1 MISRYIDSFDFK
13 SRFRIL
19 KGGKVS
25 LVVSAMIV
33 SSSLV
38 GTNANAVSYN
48 FDVNNPISVLETN
61 STAQSIENITKN
73 DGSTIEIDGNSHN
86 GLKINVEHNVEIDNS
101 NVDSGIRIS
110 ELGEDSSINIFTNKI
125 LKSTHATSDSW
136 ALNIIGG
143 ASRLTLENNGTIEAS
158 AFKDYSESIYIDTDL
173 IGSTITNNLGAF
185 IKSTGTGINTSS
197 YGIDIGNNLVNST
210 ITNNGI
216 FDISSK
222 NKAYGIYVDRDVQN
236 SQVINN
242 GDMTIKV
249 ERDLVNADVQ
259 TQDST
264 ELYSSGIEV
273 NAVRQHTAPAEGT
286 INISNSGNINASATG
301 NLTVDGNID
310 SGSGEEAYTNLI
322 AEAKGITINLLEG
335 DEFVQGAISTFLNNG
350 EITATSKLNLDFI
363 NQDDSINF
371 NWGYF
376 NATSTALEVDGSDA
390 HIYNYL
396 DGKIKALSQIDID
409 PKGTISSYYLFAEA
423 NGIKSNDLEDVY
435 FFNLGNID
443 STAIFNGSNYSGA
456 ISNGINLEEV
466 DNSIINTLNTTVK
479 AEAKN
484 YNNQGRAWATANGL
498 SVENSVENSST
509 IGNGGLLSVDAK
521 VSNTS
526 DGYAKANGLYF
537 QNSVN
542 NSSIANVKDEGAN
555 GVIKVNSESTSYD
568 FSSAKANGIYAEDG
582 FYDSSIQNSGDITVK
597 SKATSIGES
606 GNADAEAHG
615 IYADTFQGFN
625 TDSSKIVNIGKIDVL
640 AEADSYNY
648 SNSEAYGIYVSS
660 YGGAK
665 IENSGNIKANAKSTI
680 VEGDSIWAESYG
692 INAYHSAEGEDFII
706 NNSGTIEA
714 YSNNKLDSDAYS
726 LYISSSYPQSVTV
739 TNSGTLKGNIYVDGT
754 LTNNGTSNNKAI
766 IELAHN
772 AMDEENAYI
781 SNFTNGEHGILK
793 IGLLTDGTIG
803 NTTYSQLGTDSAI
816 FENGSTIDVNVLSAS
831 TNQPLLAGKR
841 LENVVTASNDLTI
854 NDKLN
859 ITDNSALLNFKYV
872 TSDGWING
880 EDGAIH
886 LDVVKSSENNIIDNT
901 VSGGGNQNSKNA
913 ATALQNV
920 YNSNP
925 EIQIAFNNLTSAQEV
940 ASAVQ
945 STTALTPTAT
955 VGATTQISN
964 GIAGIVTQ
972 RQNANI
978 SGGGLNSGDTMFAQK
993 NFWFKPFGSLGTQKD
1008 KDGISGFDVKAGGFG
1023 LGLDGEYKDNQ
1034 NIGFGLFYTNANVDV
1049 NNVNQK
1055 ADLDVFTTLVY
1066 GNVPVIDDKTNFLYQ
1081 VGYSWQ
1087 KTDGSREIFTGQTAT
1102 SDYTSKTASLDLKLM
1117 RDVQIT
1123 DNLLLQPMVETTY
1136 RHFTNPAYKENG
1148 AGALNLNVDKFTSK
1162 DLIVGLGTIAH
1173 YKLTDDS
1180 KIVGNVNVGYD
1191 FESKNQTVTSAFQ
1204 GAAGVKFDTNGIDN
1218 GRWSYQAGIGYEL
1231 DINKTNSINVSYD
1244 YQGQGSDF
1252 SNNTVSAKYV
1262 LKF

>member
-1 MISRYIDSFDFK
+1 MISRYIDNFDFK

-38 GTNANAVSYN
+38 GTNANAASYN

-73 DGSTIEIDGNSHN
+73 DGSTIDIDGNSYS
-86 GLKINVEHNVEIDNS
+86 GLDINVGHNIEIGDS

-273 NAVRQHTAPAEGT
+273 GAVRQYTAPTAGT
-286 INISNSGNINASATG
+286 INISNTRNINASTTG
-301 NLTVDGNID
+301 SLTVNGNIE
-310 SGSGEEAYTNLI
+310 SGYDEEGDQRYTSLTAESKGIAINSLLGDDLVEGAIATFENSGEI
-322 AEAKGITINLLEG
+322 K
-335 DEFVQGAISTFLNNG
+335 
-350 EITATSKLNLDFI
+350 ATSKLNLDFI
-363 NQDDSINF
+363 NQGDSINF
-371 NWGYF
+371 GYDQF
-376 NATSTALEVDGSDA
+376 KAIATGLEVDGDDA
-390 HIYNYL
+390 QIINTES
-396 DGKIKALSQIDID
+396 GKINTLAEINVDE
-409 PKGTISSYYLFAEA
+409 KGTVSSYYLFAEA
-423 NGIKSNDLEDVY
+423 NGIKSYDFENITFVND
-435 FFNLGNID
+435 GTID
-443 STAIFNGSNYSGA
+443 SRAIFNGTSDAYSKSFGIYIDTYVSNASITSA
-456 ISNGINLEEV
+456 NIISKSDATATKGDAYARARGIDIYFLENGNIRNIDSIEV
-466 DNSIINTLNTTVK
+466 
-479 AEAKN
+479 EAKSDGISGSDSSAYGIVSDDFRN
-484 YNNQGRAWATANGL
+484 SHITNDQTAELKITSISKSIEGISEASARGIFANNVGDDFSITNIGNIEIVATAN
-498 SVENSVENSST
+498 
-509 IGNGGLLSVDAK
+509 
-521 VSNTS
+521 
-526 DGYAKANGLYF
+526 
-537 QNSVN
+537 
-542 NSSIANVKDEGAN
+542 
-555 GVIKVNSESTSYD
+555 SYD
-568 FSSAKANGIYAEDG
+568 Y
-582 FYDSSIQNSGDITVK
+582 T
-597 SKATSIGES
+597 
-606 GNADAEAHG
+606 
-615 IYADTFQGFN
+615 
-625 TDSSKIVNIGKIDVL
+625 IV
-640 AEADSYNY
+640 
-648 SNSEAYGIYVSS
+648 EAYGIQIDDNGV
-660 YGGAK
+660 YGDEGAV
-665 IENSGNIKANAKSTI
+665 ISNSGNINVKANGTI
-680 VEGDSIWAESYG
+680 IDTVDGYMQLEAYG
-692 INAYHSAEGEDFII
+692 IKTGFNDESQLNII
-706 NNSGTIEA
+706 NSGTIEA
-714 YSNNKLDSDAYS
+714 YINNQLDKRAYS
-726 LYISSSYPQSVTV
+726 LHLGNSTNSDLNV
-739 TNSGTLKGNIYVDGT
+739 TNSGILKGNIYVDGT

-781 SNFTNGEHGILK
+781 SNFTNGEHGILR

-803 NTTYSQLGTDSAI
+803 NTKYSQLNTQSAV
-816 FENGSTIDVNVLSAS
+816 FNDGSTIDVNVLSAS

-841 LENVVTASNDLTI
+841 LENVVTATTALTI

-872 TSDGWING
+872 TSDGWTNG

-901 VSGGGNQNSKNA
+901 VSGGGNQNSQNA

-925 EIQIAFNNLTSAQEV
+925 EIQSAFNNLRSAQEV

-993 NFWFKPFGSLGTQKD
+993 NFWFKPFGSLGSQKD

>member
-1 MISRYIDSFDFK
+1 MNRYIDNFDFK

-25 LVVSAMIV
+25 LVVSAIIVGGVVNFANAANAISAPLTNTYNYTNGDSENTTITPTGSVIV
-33 SSSLV
+33 SGGV
-38 GTNANAVSYN
+38 
-48 FDVNNPISVLETN
+48 
-61 STAQSIENITKN
+61 TA
-73 DGSTIEIDGNSHN
+73 
-86 GLKINVEHNVEIDNS
+86 
-101 NVDSGIRIS
+101 
-110 ELGEDSSINIFTNKI
+110 ININTKP
-125 LKSTHATSDSW
+125 LASDKE
-136 ALNIIGG
+136 LQ
-143 ASRLTLENNGTIEAS
+143 NNGTISVENGTGAS
-158 AFKDYSESIYIDTDL
+158 AVFSNQTIFGAINNFGTISSTQATGGAGGIVL
-173 IGSTITNNLGAF
+173 IGLLDKGTIENKEGGIITASSTSGMSSFSWGIYANSLTDGGTSDSAEIINNGTITSSSIKDSFGIKINTTLLGSNITNNGTLNVNSTEGDTVTSRG
-185 IKSTGTGINTSS
+185 IHIGNKSDRSNDAPIVTNGGTMTIRSNAENGYYSYASS
-197 YGIDIGNNLVNST
+197 YGIDVNSALGSYYSNTGTIDVKAESNEGVTEARALAYGMNFGTLINNSHITNDGIIKVVANAQDIDYSYGEAYGIKASASDST
-210 ITNNGI
+210 ITNNG
-216 FDISSK
+216 DILVE
-222 NKAYGIYVDRDVQN
+222 AYGKRGNV
-236 SQVINN
+236 S
-242 GDMTIKV
+242 
-249 ERDLVNADVQ
+249 
-259 TQDST
+259 ST
-264 ELYSSGIEV
+264 KAMGISLGLEESWEMP
-273 NAVRQHTAPAEGT
+273 T
-286 INISNSGNINASATG
+286 S
-301 NLTVDGNID
+301 LTN
-310 SGSGEEAYTNLI
+310 T
-322 AEAKGITINLLEG
+322 
-335 DEFVQGAISTFLNNG
+335 
-350 EITATSKLNLDFI
+350 
-363 NQDDSINF
+363 
-371 NWGYF
+371 
-376 NATSTALEVDGSDA
+376 
-390 HIYNYL
+390 
-396 DGKIKALSQIDID
+396 GKISAK
-409 PKGTISSYYLFAEA
+409 TISSANYTEA
-423 NGIKSNDLEDVY
+423 YGVQ
-435 FFNLGNID
+435 
-443 STAIFNGSNYSGA
+443 
-456 ISNGINLEEV
+456 
-466 DNSIINTLNTTVK
+466 LNT
-479 AEAKN
+479 N
-484 YNNQGRAWATANGL
+484 RNNDFTFIN
-498 SVENSVENSST
+498 E
-509 IGNGGLLSVDAK
+509 
-521 VSNTS
+521 
-526 DGYAKANGLYF
+526 
-537 QNSVN
+537 
-542 NSSIANVKDEGAN
+542 AN
-555 GVIKVNSESTSYD
+555 GVIEAYHNSE
-568 FSSAKANGIYAEDG
+568 
-582 FYDSSIQNSGDITVK
+582 
-597 SKATSIGES
+597 
-606 GNADAEAHG
+606 
-615 IYADTFQGFN
+615 
-625 TDSSKIVNIGKIDVL
+625 L
-640 AEADSYNY
+640 
-648 SNSEAYGIYVSS
+648 
-660 YGGAK
+660 
-665 IENSGNIKANAKSTI
+665 
-680 VEGDSIWAESYG
+680 G
-692 INAYHSAEGEDFII
+692 INAYSLSLG
-706 NNSGTIEA
+706 SGGNI
-714 YSNNKLDSDAYS
+714 
-726 LYISSSYPQSVTV
+726 TV
-739 TNSGTLKGNIYVDGT
+739 TNRGTLKGNLSVGGS
-754 LTNNGTSNNKAI
+754 LTNSGL
-766 IELAHN
+766 IELPHYN
-772 AMDEENAYI
+772 NDGE
-781 SNFTNGEHGILK
+781 SGGHVQNFINEANGILR

-803 NTTYSQLGTDSAI
+803 NTKYSKLGTNKAI

-841 LENVVTASNDLTI
+841 LENVVTASNNLTI

-901 VSGGGNQNSKNA
+901 VSGGGNQNSQNA

-925 EIQIAFNNLTSAQEV
+925 EIQSAFNNLRSAQEV

-993 NFWFKPFGSLGTQKD
+993 NFWFKPFGSLGSQKD

-1023 LGLDGEYKDNQ
+1023 LGLDGEYRDNQ

-1191 FESKNQTVTSAFQ
+1191 FEGKNQTVTSAFQ

>member
-1 MISRYIDSFDFK
+1 MISRYIDNFDFK

-38 GTNANAVSYN
+38 GTNANAASYN

-73 DGSTIEIDGNSHN
+73 DGSTIDIDGNSYS
-86 GLKINVEHNVEIDNS
+86 GLDINVGHNIEIGDS

-143 ASRLTLENNGTIEAS
+143 ASGLTLENNGTIEAS

-173 IGSTITNNLGAF
+173 IGSTITNNLGAL

-273 NAVRQHTAPAEGT
+273 GAVRQYTAPTAGT
-286 INISNSGNINASATG
+286 INISNTRNINASTTG
-301 NLTVDGNID
+301 SLTVNGNIE
-310 SGSGEEAYTNLI
+310 SGYDEEGDQRYTSLTAESKGIAINSLLGDDLVEGAIATFENSGEI
-322 AEAKGITINLLEG
+322 K
-335 DEFVQGAISTFLNNG
+335 
-350 EITATSKLNLDFI
+350 ATSKLNLDFI
-363 NQDDSINF
+363 NQGDSINF
-371 NWGYF
+371 GYDQF
-376 NATSTALEVDGSDA
+376 KAIATGLEVDGDDA
-390 HIYNYL
+390 QIINTES
-396 DGKIKALSQIDID
+396 GKINTLAEINVDE
-409 PKGTISSYYLFAEA
+409 KGTVSSYYLFAEA
-423 NGIKSNDLEDVY
+423 NGIKSYDFENITFVND
-435 FFNLGNID
+435 GTID
-443 STAIFNGSNYSGA
+443 SRAIFNGTSDAYSKSFGIYIDTYVSNASITSA
-456 ISNGINLEEV
+456 NIISKSDATATKGDAYARARGIDIYFLENGNIRNIDSIEV
-466 DNSIINTLNTTVK
+466 
-479 AEAKN
+479 EAKSDGISGSDSSAYGIVSDDFRN
-484 YNNQGRAWATANGL
+484 SHITNDQTAELKITSISKSIEGISEASARGIFANNVGDDFSITNIGNIEIVATAN
-498 SVENSVENSST
+498 
-509 IGNGGLLSVDAK
+509 
-521 VSNTS
+521 
-526 DGYAKANGLYF
+526 
-537 QNSVN
+537 
-542 NSSIANVKDEGAN
+542 
-555 GVIKVNSESTSYD
+555 SYD
-568 FSSAKANGIYAEDG
+568 Y
-582 FYDSSIQNSGDITVK
+582 T
-597 SKATSIGES
+597 
-606 GNADAEAHG
+606 
-615 IYADTFQGFN
+615 
-625 TDSSKIVNIGKIDVL
+625 IV
-640 AEADSYNY
+640 
-648 SNSEAYGIYVSS
+648 EAYGIQIDDNGV
-660 YGGAK
+660 YGDEGAV
-665 IENSGNIKANAKSTI
+665 ISNSGNINVKANGTI
-680 VEGDSIWAESYG
+680 IDTVDGYMQLEAYG
-692 INAYHSAEGEDFII
+692 IKTGFNDESQLNII
-706 NNSGTIEA
+706 NSGTIEA
-714 YSNNKLDSDAYS
+714 YINNQLDKRAYS
-726 LYISSSYPQSVTV
+726 LHLGNSTNSDLNV
-739 TNSGTLKGNIYVDGT
+739 TNSGILKGNIYVDGT

-772 AMDEENAYI
+772 AMDEDSAYI
-781 SNFTNGEHGILK
+781 SNFTNGSNGKLR

-803 NTTYSQLGTDSAI
+803 NTKYSQLNTQSAV
-816 FENGSTIDVNVLSAS
+816 FNDGSTIDVNVLSAS

-841 LENVVTASNDLTI
+841 LENVVTATTALTI

-872 TSDGWING
+872 TSDGWTNG

-901 VSGGGNQNSKNA
+901 VSGGGNQNSQNA

-925 EIQIAFNNLTSAQEV
+925 EIQSAFNNLRSAQEV

-993 NFWFKPFGSLGTQKD
+993 NFWFKPFGSLGSQKD

>member
-1 MISRYIDSFDFK
+1 MINKYIDNLDYK

-25 LVVSAMIV
+25 LVVSAIIV
-33 SSSLV
+33 GGV
-38 GTNANAVSYN
+38 VNFANAANAISSPLNSTYN
-48 FDVNNPISVLETN
+48 YIDGDVEDTIITSTGSISV
-61 STAQSIENITKN
+61 SGGQTA
-73 DGSTIEIDGNSHN
+73 
-86 GLKINVEHNVEIDNS
+86 
-101 NVDSGIRIS
+101 
-110 ELGEDSSINIFTNKI
+110 ININTKP
-125 LKSTHATSDSW
+125 LASDKE
-136 ALNIIGG
+136 LQ
-143 ASRLTLENNGTIEAS
+143 NNGTISILNGTGAS
-158 AFKDYSESIYIDTDL
+158 AIFSNQIIYGTINNFGTISSIEAEGGAAGINISSLDKGTIENKKGGTITSSSTSGMSSFSWGIYANSLTDDGTSDSAEIINNGTITSSSIRDSFGIINSNL
-173 IGSTITNNLGAF
+173 LGSNITNNGTLNVNSTEGDTVTSIGIYIGNKSDRSNDAPVVTNSGTMT
-185 IKSTGTGINTSS
+185 IKSNAENGYYSYASS
-197 YGIDIGNNLVNST
+197 YGIYVNNALGSYYSNTGTIDVLATSNVGVTEARALAYGMNFGTLINNSHITNNGTIKVVANAQDIDYSYGEAYGIKASASDST
-210 ITNNGI
+210 ITNNG
-216 FDISSK
+216 DILVE
-222 NKAYGIYVDRDVQN
+222 AYGKRGNV
-236 SQVINN
+236 S
-242 GDMTIKV
+242 
-249 ERDLVNADVQ
+249 
-259 TQDST
+259 ST
-264 ELYSSGIEV
+264 K
-273 NAVRQHTAPAEGT
+273 
-286 INISNSGNINASATG
+286 ATG
-301 NLTVDGNID
+301 ISLGLETVSLNATLATNTAKIIAKTI
-310 SGSGEEAYTNLI
+310 SLASNTEAYGVQLNTNR
-322 AEAKGITINLLEG
+322 
-335 DEFVQGAISTFLNNG
+335 NNNF
-350 EITATSKLNLDFI
+350 TFI
-363 NQDDSINF
+363 N
-371 NWGYF
+371 
-376 NATSTALEVDGSDA
+376 E
-390 HIYNYL
+390 
-396 DGKIKALSQIDID
+396 
-409 PKGTISSYYLFAEA
+409 
-423 NGIKSNDLEDVY
+423 
-435 FFNLGNID
+435 
-443 STAIFNGSNYSGA
+443 
-456 ISNGINLEEV
+456 
-466 DNSIINTLNTTVK
+466 
-479 AEAKN
+479 
-484 YNNQGRAWATANGL
+484 
-498 SVENSVENSST
+498 
-509 IGNGGLLSVDAK
+509 
-521 VSNTS
+521 
-526 DGYAKANGLYF
+526 
-537 QNSVN
+537 
-542 NSSIANVKDEGAN
+542 AN
-555 GVIKVNSESTSYD
+555 GVIEAYHNSELGL
-568 FSSAKANGIYAEDG
+568 N
-582 FYDSSIQNSGDITVK
+582 
-597 SKATSIGES
+597 
-606 GNADAEAHG
+606 
-615 IYADTFQGFN
+615 
-625 TDSSKIVNIGKIDVL
+625 
-640 AEADSYNY
+640 
-648 SNSEAYGIYVSS
+648 
-660 YGGAK
+660 
-665 IENSGNIKANAKSTI
+665 
-680 VEGDSIWAESYG
+680 
-692 INAYHSAEGEDFII
+692 
-706 NNSGTIEA
+706 
-714 YSNNKLDSDAYS
+714 AYS
-726 LYISSSYPQSVTV
+726 LSLSSGGNVIA
-739 TNSGTLKGNIYVDGT
+739 TNRGILKGNLNVNGT
-754 LTNNGTSNNKAI
+754 LTNSGL
-766 IELAHN
+766 IELSHYKN
-772 AMDEENAYI
+772 DGKNDAYAK
-781 SNFTNGEHGILK
+781 NFINEANGKLK

-803 NTTYSQLGTDSAI
+803 NTKYSQLNTQSAV
-816 FENGSTIDVNVLSAS
+816 FNDGSTIDVNILSAS

-841 LENVVTASNDLTI
+841 LENVVTATTALTI

-880 EDGAIH
+880 GSGAIH

-901 VSGGGNQNSKNA
+901 VSGGGNKNSQNA

-925 EIQIAFNNLTSAQEV
+925 EIQSAFNNLTSAQEV

-993 NFWFKPFGSLGTQKD
+993 NFWFKPFGSLGSQKD

-1191 FESKNQTVTSAFQ
+1191 FEGKNQTVTSAFQ

-1252 SNNTVSAKYV
+1252 SNNTVSA
-1262 LKF
+1262 

>member
-1 MISRYIDSFDFK
+1 MISRYIDNFDFK

-38 GTNANAVSYN
+38 GTNANAASYN

-73 DGSTIEIDGNSHN
+73 DGSTIDIDGNSYS
-86 GLKINVEHNVEIDNS
+86 GLDINVGHNVEIDNS

-143 ASRLTLENNGTIEAS
+143 ASGLTLENNGTIEAS
-158 AFKDYSESIYIDTDL
+158 AFQDYSESIYIDTDL
-173 IGSTITNNLGAF
+173 IGSTITNNLGAL

-197 YGIDIGNNLVNST
+197 FGIDIGNDLVNSNIKNDGT
-210 ITNNGI
+210 
-216 FDISSK
+216 FDISS
-222 NKAYGIYVDRDVQN
+222 NNGAYGIYVDRDVEN

-273 NAVRQHTAPAEGT
+273 KAVRQHTAPAGGT
-286 INISNSGNINASATG
+286 INIANSSNINSSATG
-301 NLTVDGNID
+301 NLTVTGNIE
-310 SGSGEEAYTNLI
+310 SGLGEEAYTNLI

-396 DGKIKALSQIDID
+396 DGKIKALSQINID

-568 FSSAKANGIYAEDG
+568 FSSAKASGIYAEDG

-726 LYISSSYPQSVTV
+726 LYISSSYPQSVIV
-739 TNSGTLKGNIYVDGT
+739 TNSGTLKGNIYVEGI

-772 AMDEENAYI
+772 AMDEDSAYI

-803 NTTYSQLGTDSAI
+803 NTKYSQLNTQSAV
-816 FENGSTIDVNVLSAS
+816 FNDGSTIDVNVLSAS

-841 LENVVTASNDLTI
+841 LENVVRATTALTI

-872 TSDGWING
+872 TSDGWTNG
-880 EDGAIH
+880 GIGAIH

-901 VSGGGNQNSKNA
+901 VSGGGNQNSQNA

-925 EIQIAFNNLTSAQEV
+925 EIQSAFNNLRSAQEV

-955 VGATTQISN
+955 VGATTQIAN

-993 NFWFKPFGSLGTQKD
+993 NFWFKPFGSLGSQKD

>member
-1 MISRYIDSFDFK
+1 MISRYIDNFDFK

-38 GTNANAVSYN
+38 GTNANAASYN

-73 DGSTIEIDGNSHN
+73 DGSTIDIDGNSYS
-86 GLKINVEHNVEIDNS
+86 GLDINVGHNIEIGDS

-143 ASRLTLENNGTIEAS
+143 PSGLTLENNGTIEAS

-242 GDMTIKV
+242 SDMTIKV

-259 TQDST
+259 TQNST

-273 NAVRQHTAPAEGT
+273 GAVRQYTAPTAGT
-286 INISNSGNINASATG
+286 INISNTRNINASTTG
-301 NLTVDGNID
+301 SLTVNGNIESGYD
-310 SGSGEEAYTNLI
+310 EEGDQRYTSVTAESKGVAINSLLGDDLVEGAIATFENSGS
-322 AEAKGITINLLEG
+322 
-335 DEFVQGAISTFLNNG
+335 
-350 EITATSKLNLDFI
+350 ITATSKLNLDFT
-363 NQDDSINF
+363 NQYDSINF
-371 NWGYF
+371 GYDQF
-376 NATSTALEVDGSDA
+376 KAIATGLEVDGDDA
-390 HIYNYL
+390 EIINTET
-396 DGKIKALSQIDID
+396 GTISALAEINIDE
-409 PKGTISSYYLFAEA
+409 KGTVSSYYLFAEA
-423 NGIKSNDLEDVY
+423 NGIKSYDFENITFVND
-435 FFNLGNID
+435 GTID
-443 STAIFNGSNYSGA
+443 SRAIFNGTSDAYSKSFGIYIDTDVSNASITSA
-456 ISNGINLEEV
+456 NIISKSDATATKGDAYARARGIDIYFLENGNIRNIDSIEV
-466 DNSIINTLNTTVK
+466 
-479 AEAKN
+479 EAKSDGISGSDSSAYGIVSDDFRN
-484 YNNQGRAWATANGL
+484 SHITNDQTAELKITSISKSIEGISEASARGIFANNVGDDFSITNIGNIEIVATAN
-498 SVENSVENSST
+498 
-509 IGNGGLLSVDAK
+509 
-521 VSNTS
+521 
-526 DGYAKANGLYF
+526 
-537 QNSVN
+537 
-542 NSSIANVKDEGAN
+542 
-555 GVIKVNSESTSYD
+555 SYD
-568 FSSAKANGIYAEDG
+568 Y
-582 FYDSSIQNSGDITVK
+582 T
-597 SKATSIGES
+597 
-606 GNADAEAHG
+606 
-615 IYADTFQGFN
+615 
-625 TDSSKIVNIGKIDVL
+625 IV
-640 AEADSYNY
+640 
-648 SNSEAYGIYVSS
+648 EAYGIQIDDNGV
-660 YGGAK
+660 YGDEGAV
-665 IENSGNIKANAKSTI
+665 ISNSGNINVKANGTI
-680 VEGDSIWAESYG
+680 IDTVDGYMQLEAYG
-692 INAYHSAEGEDFII
+692 IKTGFNDESQLNII
-706 NNSGTIEA
+706 NSGTIEA
-714 YSNNKLDSDAYS
+714 YINNQLDKRAYS
-726 LYISSSYPQSVTV
+726 LHLGNSTNSDLNV
-739 TNSGTLKGNIYVDGT
+739 TNSGILKGNIYVDGT

-772 AMDEENAYI
+772 AMDENSAYI
-781 SNFTNGEHGILK
+781 SNFTNGSNGKLR

-803 NTTYSQLGTDSAI
+803 NTKYSKLGTNKAI

-841 LENVVTASNDLTI
+841 LENVVTASNNLTI

-901 VSGGGNQNSKNA
+901 VSGGGNQNSQNA

-925 EIQIAFNNLTSAQEV
+925 EIQSAFNNLRSAQEV

-993 NFWFKPFGSLGTQKD
+993 NFWFKPFGSLGSQKD

-1023 LGLDGEYKDNQ
+1023 LGLDGEYRDNQ

-1191 FESKNQTVTSAFQ
+1191 FEGKNQTVTSAFQ

>member
-1 MISRYIDSFDFK
+1 MINRYIDNLDYK

-25 LVVSAMIV
+25 LVVSAIIV
-33 SSSLV
+33 GCV
-38 GTNANAVSYN
+38 VNFANAANAISSPLNSTYN
-48 FDVNNPISVLETN
+48 YIDGDVEDTIITSTGSISV
-61 STAQSIENITKN
+61 SGGQTA
-73 DGSTIEIDGNSHN
+73 
-86 GLKINVEHNVEIDNS
+86 
-101 NVDSGIRIS
+101 
-110 ELGEDSSINIFTNKI
+110 ININTKP
-125 LKSTHATSDSW
+125 LASDKE
-136 ALNIIGG
+136 LQ
-143 ASRLTLENNGTIEAS
+143 NNGTISILNGTGAS
-158 AFKDYSESIYIDTDL
+158 AIFSNQIIYGTINNFGTISSTQANGGAAGINIFSLNQGIIENKVGGTITASSTSGASFTWGIYANSLTDGGTSDSAEIINNGVINASSIKDSFGIINSNL
-173 IGSTITNNLGAF
+173 LGSNITNNGNLNVNGTSGDTLTS
-185 IKSTGTGINTSS
+185 IGIYIGNKSDRSNDAPVVTNSGTMTIRSNAVDGYYSYASS
-197 YGIDIGNNLVNST
+197 YGIYVNNALGSYYSNTGTIDVLATSNVGDTEARALAYGMNFGTLINNSHITNDGTIKVVANAQDIDYSYGEAYGIKASASDST
-210 ITNNGI
+210 ITNNG
-216 FDISSK
+216 DILVE
-222 NKAYGIYVDRDVQN
+222 AYGKRGNV
-236 SQVINN
+236 S
-242 GDMTIKV
+242 
-249 ERDLVNADVQ
+249 
-259 TQDST
+259 ST
-264 ELYSSGIEV
+264 K
-273 NAVRQHTAPAEGT
+273 
-286 INISNSGNINASATG
+286 ATG
-301 NLTVDGNID
+301 IFLGLETVSLNATLATNTAKIIAKTI
-310 SGSGEEAYTNLI
+310 SLASNTEAYGVQLNTNR
-322 AEAKGITINLLEG
+322 
-335 DEFVQGAISTFLNNG
+335 NNNF
-350 EITATSKLNLDFI
+350 TFI
-363 NQDDSINF
+363 N
-371 NWGYF
+371 
-376 NATSTALEVDGSDA
+376 E
-390 HIYNYL
+390 
-396 DGKIKALSQIDID
+396 
-409 PKGTISSYYLFAEA
+409 
-423 NGIKSNDLEDVY
+423 
-435 FFNLGNID
+435 
-443 STAIFNGSNYSGA
+443 
-456 ISNGINLEEV
+456 
-466 DNSIINTLNTTVK
+466 
-479 AEAKN
+479 
-484 YNNQGRAWATANGL
+484 
-498 SVENSVENSST
+498 
-509 IGNGGLLSVDAK
+509 
-521 VSNTS
+521 
-526 DGYAKANGLYF
+526 
-537 QNSVN
+537 
-542 NSSIANVKDEGAN
+542 AN
-555 GVIKVNSESTSYD
+555 GVIEAYHNSELGL
-568 FSSAKANGIYAEDG
+568 N
-582 FYDSSIQNSGDITVK
+582 
-597 SKATSIGES
+597 
-606 GNADAEAHG
+606 
-615 IYADTFQGFN
+615 
-625 TDSSKIVNIGKIDVL
+625 
-640 AEADSYNY
+640 
-648 SNSEAYGIYVSS
+648 
-660 YGGAK
+660 
-665 IENSGNIKANAKSTI
+665 
-680 VEGDSIWAESYG
+680 
-692 INAYHSAEGEDFII
+692 
-706 NNSGTIEA
+706 
-714 YSNNKLDSDAYS
+714 AYS
-726 LYISSSYPQSVTV
+726 LSLSSGGNVIA
-739 TNSGTLKGNIYVDGT
+739 TNRGILKGNLNVNGT
-754 LTNNGTSNNKAI
+754 LTNSGL
-766 IELAHN
+766 IELSHYKN
-772 AMDEENAYI
+772 DGKNDAYAK
-781 SNFTNGEHGILK
+781 NFINEANGKLK

-803 NTTYSQLGTDSAI
+803 NTKYSQLNTQSAV
-816 FENGSTIDVNVLSAS
+816 FNDGSTIDVNVLSAS

-841 LENVVTASNDLTI
+841 LENVVTATTALTI

-880 EDGAIH
+880 GSGAIH

-901 VSGGGNQNSKNA
+901 VSGGGNKNSQNA

-925 EIQIAFNNLTSAQEV
+925 EIQSAFNNLTSAQEV

-993 NFWFKPFGSLGTQKD
+993 NFWFKPFGSLGSQKD

-1055 ADLDVFTTLVY
+1055 ADLDVFTTLLY

-1087 KTDGSREIFTGQTAT
+1087 KIDGSREIFTGQTAT

>member
-1 MISRYIDSFDFK
+1 MINRYIDNFDFK

-25 LVVSAMIV
+25 LVVSAIIVGGVVNFANAANAISAPINNTYNYTNGDIEDTIITSTGSVIV
-33 SSSLV
+33 SGGVTAININTKPLV
-38 GTNANAVSYN
+38 SNKKLDNYGT
-48 FDVNNPISVLETN
+48 ISVENGTGASAIFSNETIFGAIN
-61 STAQSIENITKN
+61 NFGTISSTQA
-73 DGSTIEIDGNSHN
+73 N
-86 GLKINVEHNVEIDNS
+86 G
-101 NVDSGIRIS
+101 GAA
-110 ELGEDSSINIFTNKI
+110 GINIFSLNQGIIENKVGGTI
-125 LKSTHATSDSW
+125 TASSTS
-136 ALNIIGG
+136 G
-143 ASRLTLENNGTIEAS
+143 ASFTWGIYANSLTDGAKIINNGTITS
-158 AFKDYSESIYIDTDL
+158 SSIKDSF
-173 IGSTITNNLGAF
+173 G
-185 IKSTGTGINTSS
+185 IKINTSLLNS
-197 YGIDIGNNLVNST
+197 NITNTGTINVKAESNVGTTAYGIQGSASDST
-210 ITNNGI
+210 ITNNG
-216 FDISSK
+216 DILVE
-222 NKAYGIYVDRDVQN
+222 A
-236 SQVINN
+236 N
-242 GDMTIKV
+242 GG
-249 ERDLVNADVQ
+249 A
-259 TQDST
+259 
-264 ELYSSGIEV
+264 
-273 NAVRQHTAPAEGT
+273 GT
-286 INISNSGNINASATG
+286 KATG
-301 NLTVDGNID
+301 ISLGLETV
-310 SGSGEEAYTNLI
+310 SL
-322 AEAKGITINLLEG
+322 
-335 DEFVQGAISTFLNNG
+335 
-350 EITATSKLNLDFI
+350 
-363 NQDDSINF
+363 
-371 NWGYF
+371 
-376 NATSTALEVDGSDA
+376 NATLAT
-390 HIYNYL
+390 NT
-396 DGKIKALSQIDID
+396 GKISAK
-409 PKGTISSYYLFAEA
+409 TISSA
-423 NGIKSNDLEDVY
+423 N
-435 FFNLGNID
+435 
-443 STAIFNGSNYSGA
+443 
-456 ISNGINLEEV
+456 
-466 DNSIINTLNTTVK
+466 NT
-479 AEAKN
+479 
-484 YNNQGRAWATANGL
+484 
-498 SVENSVENSST
+498 
-509 IGNGGLLSVDAK
+509 
-521 VSNTS
+521 
-526 DGYAKANGLYF
+526 
-537 QNSVN
+537 
-542 NSSIANVKDEGAN
+542 
-555 GVIKVNSESTSYD
+555 
-568 FSSAKANGIYAEDG
+568 
-582 FYDSSIQNSGDITVK
+582 
-597 SKATSIGES
+597 
-606 GNADAEAHG
+606 
-615 IYADTFQGFN
+615 
-625 TDSSKIVNIGKIDVL
+625 
-640 AEADSYNY
+640 
-648 SNSEAYGIYVSS
+648 EAYGVQL
-660 YGGAK
+660 
-665 IENSGNIKANAKSTI
+665 NTNRNNNFTF
-680 VEGDSIWAESYG
+680 
-692 INAYHSAEGEDFII
+692 INEADGV
-706 NNSGTIEA
+706 IEA
-714 YSNNKLDSDAYS
+714 YHNGELGLNAYS
-726 LYISSSYPQSVTV
+726 LSLSSGGNVIA
-739 TNSGTLKGNIYVDGT
+739 TNRGILKGNLNVNGT
-754 LTNNGTSNNKAI
+754 LTNSGL
-766 IELAHN
+766 IELPHYN
-772 AMDEENAYI
+772 NDGEVGGYVK
-781 SNFTNGEHGILK
+781 NFINEANGKLR

-803 NTTYSQLGTDSAI
+803 NTKYSQLNTQSAV
-816 FENGSTIDVNVLSAS
+816 FNDGSTIDVNVLSAS

-880 EDGAIH
+880 GSGAIH

-901 VSGGGNQNSKNA
+901 VSGGGNQNSQNA

-1123 DNLLLQPMVETTY
+1123 DNLLLQPMFETTY
-1136 RHFTNPAYKENG
+1136 RRFTNPAYKENG

-1191 FESKNQTVTSAFQ
+1191 FEGKNQTVTSAFQ